1 MNNKFAIYTSLSL
14 LFLDQLLKLYFRR
27 IHVLFSIKFFS
38 MQLSKNTGALFG
50 LFPHSSLTLAFLA
63 LIIVGFMMLYYDEL
77 IKLIGAF
84 PFYLVLFGLVSN
96 MIDRFLFG
104 YVFDYF
110 CFSFWPC
117 FNVADAMVVSGVSL
131 FILYAL
137 KLSGKHLSSKPLFYK
152 KKSL

>member
-1 MNNKFAIYTSLSL
+1 
-14 LFLDQLLKLYFRR
+14 
-27 IHVLFSIKFFS
+27 

-63 LIIVGFMMLYYDEL
+63 LIIIGFMMLYYDEL

-104 YVFDYF
+104 HVFDYF

-117 FNVADAMVVSGVSL
+117 FNVADAMVVSGM
-131 FILYAL
+131 
-137 KLSGKHLSSKPLFYK
+137 LFYLYFFMTK
-152 KKSL
+152 KRIK